1 MKIAGFDIGGANT
14 DLAIIDYI
22 NKKQCLDNIQVD
34 FEYLPMWSKNDQL
47 EDCLVNLLG
56 DSFDD
61 IDAVGIS
68 MTAELV
74 DAYETKSDGVKDI
87 VRKVESVFNVPIAY
101 VGLNGMMSSEEV
113 FKKPLNVA
121 AANWI
126 ATSQIAG
133 NIEKDCI
140 MVDIGSTTTDIIPI
154 KNGVECAN
162 GRSDFERLATGE
174 LVYSGTLRTNLASL
188 VDKVPL
194 NNNIYRVASE
204 LFAISADIHNV
215 LGNICLDDFSCATPD
230 GAGKSKEE
238 SMRRISRVLCG
249 DLDSLSSK
257 EIIEV
262 AEYIYSEQVRKT
274 AEAISEVAKRNNIN
288 TVVSTGLG
296 REVIANK
303 AAKLAGLTYVSM
315 DSFLTSDECVVA
327 PAVGTALMM
336 GNYLFEK

>member
-22 NKKQCLDNIQVD
+22 NKKQCLENIKVD

-47 EDCLVNLLG
+47 EDCLIKLLG
-56 DSFDD
+56 DSFDE
-61 IDAVGIS
+61 IEAVGIS

-74 DAYETKSDGVKDI
+74 DAYETKSEGVKDI
-87 VRKVESVFNVPIAY
+87 AKKVENVFDVPVAY
-101 VGLNGMMSSEEV
+101 VGLNGMMSLEEV
-113 FKKPLNVA
+113 FKNPLNVA

-133 NIEKDCI
+133 TIEENCI
-140 MVDIGSTTTDIIPI
+140 LVDIGSTTTDIIPI
-154 KNGVECAN
+154 KNGVECAK
-162 GRSDFERLATGE
+162 GRSDFERLSTGE

-194 NNNIYRVASE
+194 NDNIYRVASE
-204 LFAISADIHNV
+204 LFAISADVHNI
-215 LGNICLDDFSCATPD
+215 LGNIHLDDFSCATPD

-238 SMRRISRVLCG
+238 SMRRISRVLCA

-257 EIIEV
+257 EVIEI

-274 AEAISEVAKRNNIN
+274 AEAIREVSKRNDIEK
-288 TVVSTGLG
+288 VVSTGLG
-296 REVIANK
+296 RDVIANK
-303 AAKLAGLTYVSM
+303 AAELAGLTYINM
-315 DSFLTSDECVVA
+315 DNFLTTDECVVA

-336 GNYLFEK
+336 GNYLLKK

>member
-14 DLAIIDYI
+14 DLAIINYI
-22 NKKQCLDNIQVD
+22 NKEQFLENIEVN

-47 EDCLVNLLG
+47 EDCLINLLG
-56 DSFDD
+56 DSFYD

-87 VRKVESVFNVPIAY
+87 VKKVENVFDVPIAY
-101 VGLNGMMSSEEV
+101 VGLNGMMSSKEV
-113 FKKPLNVA
+113 LKNPLNVA

-133 NIEKDCI
+133 NIEENCI
-140 MVDIGSTTTDIIPI
+140 LVDIGSTTTDIIPI
-154 KNGVECAN
+154 KNGTECSK

-194 NNNIYRVASE
+194 NDKIYRVASE
-204 LFAISADIHNV
+204 LFAISADVHNV
-215 LGNICLDDFSCATPD
+215 LDNIDLDDFSCATPD

-238 SMRRISRVLCG
+238 SMRRISRVLCA

-257 EIIEV
+257 DIIEISR
-262 AEYIYSEQVRKT
+262 YIYSEQIRKT
-274 AEAISEVAKRNNIN
+274 AEAIIEVSKRNKIDK
-288 TVVSTGLG
+288 VVSTGLG

-303 AAKLAGLTYVSM
+303 AAKLAGLTYINM
-315 DSFLTSDECVVA
+315 DEVLTAEECVVA